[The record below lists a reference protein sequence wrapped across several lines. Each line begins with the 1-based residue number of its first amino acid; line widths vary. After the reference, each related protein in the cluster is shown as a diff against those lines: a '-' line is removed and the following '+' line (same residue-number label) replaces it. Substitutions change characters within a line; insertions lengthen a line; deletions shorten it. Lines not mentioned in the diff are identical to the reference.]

1 MSSVSAKTENGTC
14 TVFLSGKIDSVNALA
29 VEQEIMALLKPGA
42 LVLDAEALEYISSA
56 GLRVLLRLRRS
67 HPGMKIIGVNPQ
79 VYEILDMTG
88 FTAMI
93 PVEKAFRRISTE
105 GCEVIGHGAKGDV
118 LRLNGDTVI
127 KIYKD
132 PDSLE
137 EIRHEREMAKK
148 AFIAGIPT
156 AISFDVV
163 KVGEDYA
170 SVFEL
175 INAQSLAKL
184 LHEHPD
190 EVSRYA
196 PEYAGLLH
204 LVHSTK
210 ASDDLPSFKKNAEK
224 WAEYVAGS
232 GVLSSKS
239 GKKLVRL
246 IKAVPENDHMIH
258 GDCHAK
264 NIMLQNGEM
273 ILIDMETLSCGNP
286 VFDLAGMYMSY
297 IAFCE
302 DEPENSMN
310 FMGLPLE
317 VTNRLCYG
325 TLRRYLAPADEA
337 AWQTAL
343 DKIVLLAY
351 VRFLFVLSLLGGGNP
366 DCHEQRIKHSR
377 EHLEELAGRVR
388 ELAI

>member
-204 LVHSTK
+204 LVHSTR
-210 ASDDLPSFKKNAEK
+210 ASDALPSFKKTAEK

-232 GVLSSKS
+232 DVLSSKA

-273 ILIDMETLSCGNP
+273 ILIDMDTLACADP
-286 VFDLAGMYMSY
+286 VFELGTMYFSY
-297 IAFCE
+297 MTGT
-302 DEPENSMN
+302 PESTMDFLGISRETAEALWKQLLQCYYETKDSAVLTDKENKAAVI
-310 FMGLPLE
+310 GLTRFL
-317 VTNRLCYG
+317 YH
-325 TLRRYLAPADEA
+325 TLRHNDGSEA
-337 AWQTAL
+337 ARAQIDHA
-343 DKIVLLAY
+343 
-351 VRFLFVLSLLGGGNP
+351 
-366 DCHEQRIKHSR
+366 
-377 EHLEELAGRVR
+377 AGRLEQLTASLESLVQN
-388 ELAI
+388 AAD